1 MHLKTMKNNF
11 IGIMTG
17 TSVDAI
23 DVAELFINEEEYE
36 LLNTKSFQ
44 FPKNIKNKILEI
56 SRNKRGHDSFQIS
69 SLSDE
74 LAYIYA
80 KSIDAFIYESNINRE
95 SINAVGIHGQTIS
108 HNPNEINPSSIQ
120 LGNGKIVAQKT
131 GLIVVNDFRSADI
144 LAGGQGAPLA
154 PLFHNRFF
162 GKKDITRAV
171 INIGGIANI
180 SVLGSNLIG
189 YDIGPGNVLIDSW
202 CREKKARDFDED
214 GNWAQMG
221 SLHQTLLDQFMKEN
235 FIQKNPPKSSGTDYF
250 NSDWIK
256 EKLKYVDDHI
266 SDADIQRTLTEFTA
280 TIIGDAINSINGIK
294 QVAICG
300 GGSKNKF
307 LMRLIKK
314 NTSSEI
320 ITTDSWGINADWV
333 ESAGFAYLAYLRI
346 NEISVD
352 TSNITGSRG
361 LIKLG
366 KIQRPN

>member
-23 DVAELFINEEEYE
+23 DIAEIFINEEECKI
-36 LLNTKSFQ
+36 LNTKSFQ
-44 FPKNIKNKILEI
+44 FPEKMKNKILEI
-56 SRNKRGHDSFQIS
+56 SRNKTDPDNFQIS

-80 KSIDAFIYESNINRE
+80 ESIDAFIYESDINKE
-95 SINAVGIHGQTIS
+95 TINAVGIHGQTIS
-108 HNPNEINPSSIQ
+108 HNPDEINPSSIQ
-120 LGNGKIVAQKT
+120 IGNGKIVAQET

-162 GKKDITRAV
+162 GKKDINRAI

-180 SVLGSNLIG
+180 SILGSNLIG

-202 CREKKARDFDED
+202 CREKKAQDFDKD
-214 GNWAQMG
+214 GSWAKMG
-221 SLHQTLLDQFMKEN
+221 RLHQTLLDQLMREK
-235 FIQKNPPKSSGTDYF
+235 FIQRNPPKSSGTDYF

-256 EKLKYVDDHI
+256 EKLKYIDDHI
-266 SDADIQRTLTEFTA
+266 SDVDIQRTLTEFTA
-280 TIIGDAINSINGIK
+280 SIIGNEIDNINDIE

-300 GGSKNKF
+300 GGSKNKL
-307 LMRLIKK
+307 LMRLIKN
-314 NTSSEI
+314 NTSAEI
-320 ITTDSWGINADWV
+320 VTTDSWGMNPDWV

-346 NEISVD
+346 NERPVD
-352 TSNITGSRG
+352 TSKITGSRG
-361 LIKLG
+361 VIKLG
-366 KIQRPN
+366 KIQRPD